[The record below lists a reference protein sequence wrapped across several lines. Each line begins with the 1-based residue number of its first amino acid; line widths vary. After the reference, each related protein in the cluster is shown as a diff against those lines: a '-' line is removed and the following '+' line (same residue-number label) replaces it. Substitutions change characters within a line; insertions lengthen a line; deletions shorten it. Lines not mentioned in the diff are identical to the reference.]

1 MAELTYDD
9 YKERISMQEILQD
22 AGYHFNRRDGLRY
35 PAYVR
40 FDSDGRRIHGDKF
53 IVTANGKCCF
63 QPPERKNYN
72 VISFIKEHPTLFAEY
87 TPGISLDRLVN
98 LVCHRIMNQPIEVR
112 SSNMRSPMDGAKS
125 FKISDYD
132 TVRMDYDN
140 WETQKKFYPYFKSRG
155 ITLDTQKA
163 FCGHYFLTTRHRDDG
178 KSFTNLSF
186 PLSSPKS
193 PGKEIKGLEER
204 SRPNAEGKT
213 IYKGLAA
220 GSDASNCMWIAQL
233 NSHRSDKESNT
244 TVAQAKYM
252 YWFESAFD
260 ALAYYQI
267 MKKEHPEMKNDLGNS
282 VFISTAGNPSLNQF
296 FGMLRETKDSR
307 HHLCFD
313 NDSAGHKYSELF
325 MGVYK
330 QLGRDESKVC
340 IEYPQDGYKDW
351 NDQVMGKK
359 MVAEHEQAPDE
370 QESERPH
377 FKR

>member
-1 MAELTYDD
+1 L
-9 YKERISMQEILQD
+9 
-22 AGYHFNRRDGLRY
+22 
-35 PAYVR
+35 
-40 FDSDGRRIHGDKF
+40 
-53 IVTANGKCCF
+53 
-63 QPPERKNYN
+63 
-72 VISFIKEHPTLFAEY
+72 
-87 TPGISLDRLVN
+87 
-98 LVCHRIMNQPIEVR
+98 
-112 SSNMRSPMDGAKS
+112 
-125 FKISDYD
+125 
-132 TVRMDYDN
+132 
-140 WETQKKFYPYFKSRG
+140 
-155 ITLDTQKA
+155 
-163 FCGHYFLTTRHRDDG
+163 
-178 KSFTNLSF
+178 
-186 PLSSPKS
+186 
-193 PGKEIKGLEER
+193 
-204 SRPNAEGKT
+204 
-213 IYKGLAA
+213 
-220 GSDASNCMWIAQL
+220 
-233 NSHRSDKESNT
+233 
-244 TVAQAKYM
+244 
-252 YWFESAFD
+252 D

-340 IEYPQDGYKDW
+340 IEYPKDGYKDW